1 MSPFMGSQDAIICH
15 EFQETV
21 AQYLIRHRSFLDVL
35 SKLQESTARTQRAV
49 AKAITLCGCL
59 EAEASKPEIPPDV
72 GFSELLALMDTHL
85 RGELCETCRDVV
97 ETEIGHALFY
107 LTALC
112 NLLGLDLSTIMQKQ
126 LDRIETLGPFYLA

>member
-59 EAEASKPEIPPDV
+59 EAEASKPQIPPNV
-72 GFSELLALMDTHL
+72 VFSDLQAIMDTHL

-112 NLLGLDLSTIMQKQ
+112 NLLELDLSTVMQKQ
-126 LDRIETLGPFYLA
+126 MDRIETLGPFYLA